1 MKLISLKYDF
11 CIKEVMENE
20 VVRRYFISD
29 VLHIPLRDIKSVRI
43 INPFLWRRYR
53 KQKLGILDIQLILN
67 DNTKINVEIQ
77 LKPQAYWEKRTIFY
91 LAKMFTADLRRGE
104 AYKKAKKCIAITILD
119 FNIDE
124 REAYHNKYLLRDDS
138 GKVYTDILELH
149 TIELKKNP
157 IKEQPSPLDEWHSLF
172 NAKTEEE
179 LDMIKSGTK
188 NRGIIEAV
196 KELKEINLIDSLR
209 YEHEL
214 RLKAKRDREAEDE
227 YVFEQGKE
235 EGIKLGR
242 EEGTKLEREDG
253 LQRLINILRR
263 NNYPDEDIIKELMIE
278 YNLNREDAEQKLK

>member
-1 MKLISLKYDF
+1 M
-11 CIKEVMENE
+11 
-20 VVRRYFISD
+20 
-29 VLHIPLRDIKSVRI
+29 RDIKSVRI
-43 INPFLWRRYR
+43 INPFLWRCYK

-227 YVFEQGKE
+227 YVFEQG
-235 EGIKLGR
+235 R
-242 EEGTKLEREDG
+242 EEGKKLEREDG

-263 NNYPDEDIIKELMIE
+263 NNYPDEEIIKELMIE

>member
-1 MKLISLKYDF
+1 MKVISLKYDF

-20 VVRRYFISD
+20 IVRRHFISD

-43 INPFLWRRYR
+43 INPFLWKRYK

-227 YVFEQGKE
+227 YVFEQG
-235 EGIKLGR
+235 R
-242 EEGTKLEREDG
+242 EEGKKLEREEG

-263 NNYPDEDIIKELMIE
+263 NNYPDEEIIKELMIE

>member
-29 VLHIPLRDIKSVRI
+29 VLHIPLRDIESVRI

>member
-209 YEHEL
+209 YEREL

>member
-1 MKLISLKYDF
+1 MKLISLEYDF